1 MIAKCSCQKSMKFIA
16 LVFCIAA
23 TVSAQN
29 SSGLWQYGDKFYDA
43 AGVKAI
49 PTVRGKV
56 QWVKDGIV
64 GFETEKATSEMAV
77 GSYVVP
83 TDYEPDT
90 LIAVTNFPDI
100 ATATVGKETYIR
112 AIRIGLFNG
121 YQDQPIALYDC
132 GKPYA
137 PPPPKPLTPEQIAAA
152 KAKTEASKKSGVA
165 AALKSNQDAAA
176 KGDSYGLMRMGER
189 YRDGDGVD
197 KDLAKAKDYLQKA
210 ADAGSPT
217 AKEELSKLNQP

>member
-1 MIAKCSCQKSMKFIA
+1 MIAKCSCQKSMKLIA
-16 LVFCIAA
+16 LVFFIAA

-29 SSGLWQYGDKFYDA
+29 SSGLWQYGNKFYDA
-43 AGVKAI
+43 ANVKAI

-56 QWVKDGIV
+56 QWVQDGVV
-64 GFETEKATSEMAV
+64 GFETEKATSEIAV
-77 GSYVVP
+77 GSSVVP
-83 TDYEPDT
+83 TDWEPDS
-90 LIAVTNFPDI
+90 LIAVTNFPDM
-100 ATATVGKETYIR
+100 ANATVNKWAMYKMVK
-112 AIRIGLFNG
+112 IGIYNG
-121 YQDQPIALYDC
+121 YESQPIELYDC
-132 GKPYA
+132 GKPYV

-152 KAKTEASKKSGVA
+152 KAKAEASKKSGAA

-217 AKEELSKLNQP
+217 AADELSKLKQ